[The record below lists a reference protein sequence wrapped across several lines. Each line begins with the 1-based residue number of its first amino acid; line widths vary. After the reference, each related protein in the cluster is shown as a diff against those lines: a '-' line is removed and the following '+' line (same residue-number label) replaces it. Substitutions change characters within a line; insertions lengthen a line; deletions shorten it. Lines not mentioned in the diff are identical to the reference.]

1 MRQHGYIKALA
12 SALLLVALTVFL
24 PGRALAQLGEKD
36 KEEIRL
42 LVDTLF
48 AVVIPAADRDF
59 ETLRTLRMQLSWLRV
74 PTWHTKVRLPDGW
87 EGRISDRDAS
97 TDFEMDCSIYP
108 KNGSWAGVGHGG
120 EWFDPMYAAL
130 RYILSGMLKDG
141 WKRRSSKDNKYGEA
155 DYGTGEETRWTRKD
169 GLTVLLERVE
179 DWHNEVFHSRMKQ
192 RDIRYISSVRLK
204 IHVIKPK

>member
-1 MRQHGYIKALA
+1 MTQRGYIKALA
-12 SALLLVALTVFL
+12 SALLLVTLTVFL
-24 PGRALAQLGEKD
+24 AGSALAQLGEKD

-59 ETLRTLRMQLSWLRV
+59 ETLRTQRMQLSLSV
-74 PTWHTKVRLPDGW
+74 PTWHTKVRLRYGW
-87 EGRISDRDAS
+87 ESRISDRDAS

-169 GLTVLLERVE
+169 GLTVVLGRVE
-179 DWHNEVFHSRMKQ
+179 DWHNDVHYSRMKQ
-192 RDIRYISSVRLK
+192 RDIRYISYVRLE